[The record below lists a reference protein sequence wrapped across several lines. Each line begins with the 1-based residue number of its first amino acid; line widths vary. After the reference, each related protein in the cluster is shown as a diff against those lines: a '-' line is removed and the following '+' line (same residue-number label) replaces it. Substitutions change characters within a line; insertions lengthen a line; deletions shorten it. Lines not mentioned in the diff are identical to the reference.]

1 VSLFRAGAAE
11 GAAVSL
17 DTITIQAVGRYVLDR
32 TILQPEPH

>member
-1 VSLFRAGAAE
+1 
-11 GAAVSL
+11 VSL